1 MSKDKGWDYLNS
13 DDVND
18 TFNSEDDNDSW
29 SYKNEN
35 GSGSYYGADDNATY
49 YDSEDEDGEDESTD
63 SSDLVSDLVGLAFTL
78 GGAAM
83 LDGRWVHLLTFITL
97 NSLWICFRKQPA

>member
-29 SYKNEN
+29 SYKMKTEVARIMELMIMQLIMIRKTKM
-35 GSGSYYGADDNATY
+35 GKMKAQILQIWYRIW
-49 YDSEDEDGEDESTD
+49 
-63 SSDLVSDLVGLAFTL
+63 
-78 GGAAM
+78 
-83 LDGRWVHLLTFITL
+83 LD
-97 NSLWICFRKQPA
+97 

>member
-29 SYKNEN
+29 SYK
-35 GSGSYYGADDNATY
+35 
-49 YDSEDEDGEDESTD
+49 
-63 SSDLVSDLVGLAFTL
+63 
-78 GGAAM
+78 
-83 LDGRWVHLLTFITL
+83 
-97 NSLWICFRKQPA
+97 